1 MRDPIPVR
9 TLADGGQSADD
20 IVFARSFNPFRSG
33 EMNTENVLDIRDAAL
48 AERMAA
54 FVDGI
59 CARYPD
65 VAPPAFAE
73 SGAASSSTH

>member
-1 MRDPIPVR
+1 MGDRVAGA
-9 TLADGGQSADD
+9 LQAAVAHGV
-20 IVFARSFNPFRSG
+20 VFAGSFNPSCSG
-33 EMNTENVLDIRDAAL
+33 EMNAENVLDIRDAAL

-59 CARYPD
+59 RARYPD

-73 SGAASSSTH
+73 SAAASSSTH

>member
-1 MRDPIPVR
+1 MGDRVAGA
-9 TLADGGQSADD
+9 LQAAVAHGV
-20 IVFARSFNPFRSG
+20 VFAGSFNPSCSG
-33 EMNTENVLDIRDAAL
+33 DAENVLDIRDAAL

-59 CARYPD
+59 RARYPD

-73 SGAASSSTH
+73 SAAASSSTH